1 MAEPYNFH
9 LNFEA
14 LHRSTAELERLLNHY
29 RPENKYVE
37 EVYQSLKP
45 LFDKIHN
52 DQLKKAIEGN
62 LSVSRMLGESGVE
75 IEYPDLSQAYAV
87 FNLDVQGITDD
98 PRNLKLREM
107 YNEIKAKILAEKVIQ
122 DGK

>member
-14 LHRSTAELERLLNHY
+14 LHRSTAELERLLNQY

-37 EVYQSLKP
+37 EAYQSLKP

-75 IEYPDLSQAYAV
+75 IEYPDLRHAYSI
-87 FNLDVQGITDD
+87 FSHDVHGRTDD
-98 PRNLKLREM
+98 PDNDKI
-107 YNEIKAKILAEKVIQ
+107 NEQILLALEAARAKRDAEQ
-122 DGK
+122 GK

>member
-1 MAEPYNFH
+1 MTAPYDYH

-14 LHRSTAELERLLNHY
+14 LHRSTEELERLLNKY
-29 RPENKYVE
+29 RSENKYVE
-37 EVYQSLKP
+37 EAYQSLKP
-45 LFDKIHN
+45 LFDKIHSN
-52 DQLKKAIEGN
+52 QLKKAIDGN

-98 PRNLKLREM
+98 PRNFKFREM
-107 YNEIKAKILAEKVIQ
+107 YEKAKAKVFAEQKENH
-122 DGK
+122 